1 MALPVSPAPRSDDV
15 AHHGWPGLT
24 VRIAWTLLS
33 SGVKIRREVL
43 DAARTHA
50 LYHLPPA
57 TDLPHAE
64 DRAAHLTRQFVAQA
78 RGQLHR
84 DPWPGDA
91 AMPLTDRW
99 ARAIDSIRDR
109 VTDAV
114 FRMHYGDQR
123 PLSYVERKLGV
134 DRVAIDAARG
144 GLREVL
150 RRAARRDGLPLD
162 AWSNDR
168 LDRVLARLAAFAADQ
183 CPPMYDVVN
192 GAHRSHVRVCPRCNR
207 MVRLVNAGALEVNDL
222 QAPSLRA
229 RPRERTRVLA
239 LHFHPDAR
247 LHRERVQEA
256 LTALDGPIE
265 GRGAAHPVGEDLLL
279 VDVSTPGPVEEVL
292 RVAAEVGMPERQH
305 LRGAIVEGPG
315 CWTRFGPLGPLG
327 ESARQEVRT
336 RSWGV
341 VDGIGTLPDALPAPP
356 SATLSW
362 GIVGLL
368 GLAAGLAFYLAVQTA
383 PPGMPGP
390 DVDFV
395 PGSAGGSSGTWAH
408 FDVEESQMVHLIGS
422 TGGTPEP
429 VLISQTAADKARL
442 AVGDGSYRAL
452 VPGEAALLVASD
464 LPIDISPLIATSR
477 ASSAP
482 LQTLSAEIRRMQPS
496 AHVFLHTR

>member
-43 DAARTHA
+43 EAARAHV

-78 RGQLHR
+78 RGQVHR

-123 PLSYVERKLGV
+123 PLSYVERKLRI
-134 DRVAIDAARG
+134 DRVAVDAARG

-150 RRAARRDGLPLD
+150 RRAARNDGLPLD

-168 LDRVLARLAAFAADQ
+168 LDRVLARLAAFAPDQ

-207 MVRLVNAGALEVNDL
+207 MVRLVNAGALEVQDL
-222 QAPSLRA
+222 QPPTLRA
-229 RPRERTRVLA
+229 RPRDRTKVLA
-239 LHFHPDAR
+239 LHFHPEAR
-247 LHRERVQEA
+247 SHRERVHEA
-256 LTALDGPIE
+256 LPTAHL
-265 GRGAAHPVGEDLLL
+265 VGEDLLL
-279 VDVSTPGPVEEVL
+279 VDVTEPGPVHDVL
-292 RVAAEVGMPERQH
+292 RVAAEVGMPERHH
-305 LRGAIVEGPG
+305 LRGAVVDGPG
-315 CWTRFGPLGPLG
+315 RWTRFGPLGPLG
-327 ESARQEVRT
+327 AAARQEVRT

-341 VDGIGTLPDALPAPP
+341 VDGIGSLPDALPAPP
-356 SATLSW
+356 SAAFSW
-362 GIVGLL
+362 GLVGLL
-368 GLAAGLAFYLAVQTA
+368 GIAAGIALTFAVQTA

-408 FDVEESQMVHLIGS
+408 FDVEETHMVHLIGS

-429 VLISQTAADKARL
+429 VLISETAADKARL

-452 VPGEAALLVASD
+452 VPGEAALLVATD
-464 LPIDISPLIATSR
+464 RPIDISPLIASSR